1 MFAALLRIIKF
12 SIQDFW
18 RNFWL
23 SVATITVL
31 ILTLISINFLITL
44 NFLTKTA
51 VAQVQDK
58 IDVSIYFKQGVV
70 ESDIGNVK
78 SYLFSLSQVK
88 DVVYVSPEEALA
100 GFQKK
105 HQDNQV
111 ILESLEE
118 VGENPLGAT
127 LVVKAR
133 SPADYPEILKVF
145 DDPQYTDII
154 QEKSFEDHEAVIKK
168 IDSISE
174 KAKTTGMGIA
184 GLFAAIAVL
193 IGFNTVRMT
202 IYTHRE
208 EIGVMKLVGAANWFV
223 RAPYLA
229 SGLFYGIF
237 AVLFAVLITYPAI
250 GFAEP
255 YLAGF
260 FGSGSDFNLLGYFT
274 QNFTQIFGW
283 QLAGVVLLNV
293 VTSGLA
299 VGRYLK
305 V

>member
-1 MFAALLRIIKF
+1 MFVALFRVIKF
-12 SIQDFW
+12 SSQDFW

-23 SVATITVL
+23 SAATILVL
-31 ILTLISINFLITL
+31 VLTLVSINFLITL
-44 NFLTKTA
+44 NLLTETA
-51 VAQVQDK
+51 VAEVQDK
-58 IDVSIYFKQGVV
+58 IDVSIYFKQGVA
-70 ESDIGNVK
+70 ESEIGNVK
-78 SYLFSLSQVK
+78 SYLLSLSQVK
-88 DVVYVSPEEALA
+88 DVEYVSPEQALA
-100 GFQKK
+100 EFQKK
-105 HQDNQV
+105 HKDSQV
-111 ILESLEE
+111 IQESLEE

-127 LVVKAR
+127 LIVKANN
-133 SPADYPEILKVF
+133 PADYPEILQVF
-145 DDPQYTDII
+145 DGPQYDSII

-174 KAKTTGMGIA
+174 KAKTTGLGIA
-184 GLFAAIAVL
+184 GLFAIIAVL

-229 SGLFYGIF
+229 SGIFYGIF
-237 AVLFAVLITYPAI
+237 SVLLSILVTFPLI

-260 FGSGSDFNLLGYFT
+260 FGGSGFNLLGHFS
-274 QNFTQIFGW
+274 QNFLQIFGW
-283 QLAGVVLLNV
+283 QFVGVVLLNF
-293 VTSGLA
+293 VTSSLA